1 MDKVEYTLGASRHF
15 VFINSTYKID
25 ENYISFIVGK
35 DVKTKYETEFSKINK
50 LLILSIPT

>member
-15 VFINSTYKID
+15 VFINSTYKTD

-35 DVKTKYETEFSKINK
+35 DVKTKYETDFSKINK